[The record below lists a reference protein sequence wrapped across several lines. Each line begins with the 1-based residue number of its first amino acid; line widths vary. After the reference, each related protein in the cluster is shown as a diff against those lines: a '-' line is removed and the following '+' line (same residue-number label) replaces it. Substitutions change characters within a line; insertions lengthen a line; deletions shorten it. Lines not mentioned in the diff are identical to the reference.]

1 MAAIMTACGHGI
13 PGAMLRKIW
22 GMVVITDRF
31 DRFLW
36 PRTTFDCGRSC
47 RGTPP
52 SLKACGE
59 VPAQQGTLTLRHI
72 SGAPIQNYRRLG
84 KSAAP
89 RCCGLASRR
98 AQRTR
103 VFQILLV
110 RLAPIRAC
118 TPPPLPA
125 TPCCVIHV
133 AVAAARM
140 YQQTQ
145 ASMGIPPW
153 EIAGFALPPSATE
166 SCNQRG
172 RLRGARHCV
181 ANRTLRSAV

>member
-1 MAAIMTACGHGI
+1 MTACGHGI

-110 RLAPIRAC
+110 RLVPIGAC
-118 TPPPLPA
+118 TPPPHHYWPPPVASYMWRLRRPA
-125 TPCCVIHV
+125 CTNKRKH
-133 AVAAARM
+133 RWG
-140 YQQTQ
+140 Y
-145 ASMGIPPW
+145 
-153 EIAGFALPPSATE
+153 LH
-166 SCNQRG
+166 G
-172 RLRGARHCV
+172 RLRALRCHLLQPRVVTSVGGCAAQDTVLQTAR
-181 ANRTLRSAV
+181 